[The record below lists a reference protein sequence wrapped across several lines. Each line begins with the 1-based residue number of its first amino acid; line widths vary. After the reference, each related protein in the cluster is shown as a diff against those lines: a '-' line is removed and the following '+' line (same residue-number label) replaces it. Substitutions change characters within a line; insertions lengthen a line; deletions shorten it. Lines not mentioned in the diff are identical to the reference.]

1 MTTRTPSSGWLS
13 RLAQGSLVKQ
23 ILIGLVLGVLL
34 ALVSKPAAIAVGLLG
49 TLFVGALK
57 AVAPVLV
64 LMLVMASIAN
74 HQHGQKTSIRP
85 ILFLY
90 LLGTFSAA
98 LTAVLFSFLFPSTL
112 HLTTA
117 ADSITPPSGI
127 VEVLRGLLM
136 SMVSNPIDALLN
148 ANYIGILVWAVGLGF
163 ALRHGNDTTKNLI
176 NDVSH
181 AVTFIV
187 KVVIRFAPLGIFG
200 LVSSTLATT
209 GFETLWGYAQLLLV
223 LVGCMLLVAL
233 VINPLLVFW
242 KIRRNPYPLVLTCLR
257 ESGVYAFFTR
267 SSAANIPV
275 NMALCEKLN
284 LDRDT
289 YSVSI
294 PLGATINMAG
304 AAITITVLT
313 LAAVHTLNIP
323 VDLPTALLL
332 SVVASLCACG
342 ASGVAGGSLLLI
354 PLACNMFGI
363 PNDVAM
369 QVVALGFIIGVLQD
383 SCETALNSSTD
394 AFPLRYRAEGLS
406 SCTAF
411 STLNGSIPRFCI
423 RRKRMMFS
431 PLTIRKLPSISVPP
445 MEPNHRLCVTQQAVE
460 HHITQRT
467 VSPLQRNS
475 AQVLATVPMI
485 GSSSMACCSLP
496 RPRINVRRI
505 KTVITHRLRVRKE
518 MTVRSALSP
527 ALIPAGP
534 APIRKK

>member
-1 MTTRTPSSGWLS
+1 MTTQTPPSGLFQ

-23 ILIGLVLGVLL
+23 ILVGLVLGVLL
-34 ALVSKPAAIAVGLLG
+34 ALVSKPTAIAVGLLG

-74 HQHGQKTSIRP
+74 HQQGQKTSIRP

-98 LTAVLFSFLFPSTL
+98 LIAVLVSFIFPSTL
-112 HLTTA
+112 QLTTGA
-117 ADSITPPSGI
+117 TDITPPAGI
-127 VEVLRGLLM
+127 VEVMHGLLM
-136 SMVSNPIDALLN
+136 SIVANPIHALIN

-163 ALRHGNDTTKNLI
+163 ALRHGNQSTKNLV
-176 NDVSH
+176 NDLSD

-187 KVVIRFAPLGIFG
+187 KLVIRFAPVGIFG

-209 GFETLWGYAQLLLV
+209 GFSVLWGYAQLLLV

-233 VINPLLVFW
+233 VVNPLLVFAQT
-242 KIRRNPYPLVLTCLR
+242 RSNPYPLVLMCLR
-257 ESGVYAFFTR
+257 ESGVTAFFTR

-294 PLGATINMAG
+294 PLGATVNMAG

-313 LAAVHTLNIP
+313 LAAVHTLGIP
-323 VDLPTALLL
+323 VDIPTALLL

-363 PNDVAM
+363 PNEIAM
-369 QVVALGFIIGVLQD
+369 QVVAVGFIIGVLQD
-383 SCETALNSSTD
+383 SCETAVNSSTD
-394 AFPLRYRAEGLS
+394 VIFTAAVCQTEDVRLAKNALRD
-406 SCTAF
+406 
-411 STLNGSIPRFCI
+411 
-423 RRKRMMFS
+423 
-431 PLTIRKLPSISVPP
+431 
-445 MEPNHRLCVTQQAVE
+445 
-460 HHITQRT
+460 
-467 VSPLQRNS
+467 
-475 AQVLATVPMI
+475 
-485 GSSSMACCSLP
+485 
-496 RPRINVRRI
+496 
-505 KTVITHRLRVRKE
+505 
-518 MTVRSALSP
+518 
-527 ALIPAGP
+527 
-534 APIRKK
+534 